1 MNNRLSG
8 KIAVTRSFGDFSMK
22 SKGLTSEPFVNKI
35 ALNDSDK
42 FIVLCSDG
50 IWDVVNEE
58 DIFYLTLNIEQS
70 EPMAKEILKLA
81 IENIGNISLDC
92 VVLDIK
98 NAWESLGHITGKS
111 ISEEVVDAIFTK
123 FCLGK

>member
-1 MNNRLSG
+1 
-8 KIAVTRSFGDFSMK
+8 MK

-81 IENIGNISLDC
+81 IENGSTDNMSCI
-92 VVLDIK
+92 VIK
-98 NAWESLGHITGKS
+98 L
-111 ISEEVVDAIFTK
+111 
-123 FCLGK
+123 